1 MPRAEVLLWS
11 KLRGRQADCKFR
23 RQYGVG
29 PYVIDFYCPA
39 LKLAIEIDGD
49 SHSDDGAEER
59 DAQRQAFIES
69 HGIRVIRFTNEDVC
83 KKLEDVLDEIVRVVS
98 EMKKEPPTPL

>member
-11 KLRGRQADCKFR
+11 RLRGRQAECKFR

-29 PYVIDFYCPA
+29 PYVIDFYSTA

-49 SHSDDGAEER
+49 SHSDVGAEER

-69 HGIRVIRFTNEDVC
+69 HGIRVVRFTNEDVY
-83 KKLEDVLDEIVRVVS
+83 KRLEDVLDEIVRVTA
-98 EMKKEPPTPL
+98 EIKKNSPTPL